1 MFLDM
6 IYNDTPIA
14 TNVGKNVAI
23 ACVATGIIIAL
34 IVLLFFV
41 LRYKKRNK
49 Q

>member
-6 IYNDTPIA
+6 IYDDTPIA
-14 TNVGKNVAI
+14 TNGGKNVAI
-23 ACVATGIIIAL
+23 ACVAAGIIIAL
-34 IVLLFFV
+34 VVLLVFV

>member
-6 IYNDTPIA
+6 IYDDTPIA

-23 ACVATGIIIAL
+23 VCVAAGIIIAL
-34 IVLLFFV
+34 VILLVFV
-41 LRYKKRNK
+41 IKYKKRNK

>member
-6 IYNDTPIA
+6 IYDDTPMA

-23 ACVATGIIIAL
+23 ACVAAGIIIAL
-34 IVLLFFV
+34 VLLLVFV